1 MDNPNLATVL
11 EWSFA
16 FVSLIGAA
24 LLATY
29 GKYASWGW
37 VAFLVANVITIAFA
51 LVNNFYAMLLQQVV
65 FTATSLLG
73 IYRSGLGRKEPHSN
87 NAAFEDWWA
96 KDGRTS
102 CLPNVR
108 KEAVLLIWEG
118 VTKSQKPDEKPA
130 LLLSEK
136 DAREHINFM
145 GTTGHGYATR
155 KVKAVKG

>member
-1 MDNPNLATVL
+1 MENQNLMTIL
-11 EWSFA
+11 EWSFT
-16 FVSLIGAA
+16 FVSLVGAA

-37 VAFLVANVITIAFA
+37 VAFLAANLITIAFA
-51 LVNNFYAMLLQQVV
+51 VANNFYGMLLQQVV

-73 IYRSGLGRKEPHSN
+73 IYRSGLGRKEALSS

-108 KEAVLLIWEG
+108 KEAALLIWEG
-118 VTKSQKPDEKPA
+118 VTKTMPA
-130 LLLSEK
+130 KTPSPQDPSRNL
-136 DAREHINFM
+136 IV
-145 GTTGHGYATR
+145 R
-155 KVKAVKG
+155 KVKAA